1 MKHFPYLSYED
12 KTEPGWPNSYS
23 WHVGQQLHV
32 GTMLCTSYTV
42 CKCQVSLYLDSKPKS
57 RDLHQNESSAVAV
70 RRLSNAT
77 GLCVIKKRWGLDT
90 LKAVS
95 DLNTTSRSWEA
106 FQELQGYWTSTLHLQ
121 VLGLNVTSAV
131 LNSYLEVTH
140 KVRCR
145 LKTAY
150 KYSGSGMIVW
160 NCAWLPPNMKI
171 LL

>member
-1 MKHFPYLSYED
+1 MKTKQSQGDLIHTAGMWVSSFMLGQCSARATQFVNANCHFIW
-12 KTEPGWPNSYS
+12 TPNQKA
-23 WHVGQQLHV
+23 G
-32 GTMLCTSYTV
+32 SYTQMRAV
-42 CKCQVSLYLDSKPKS
+42 QWLWGGSLMPLWMAS
-57 RDLHQNESSAVAV
+57 
-70 RRLSNAT
+70 

-95 DLNTTSRSWEA
+95 DLKTTSCSWEA

-131 LNSYLEVTH
+131 LNRYLEVTH

-160 NCAWLPPNMKI
+160 NCAWLPPNRKI